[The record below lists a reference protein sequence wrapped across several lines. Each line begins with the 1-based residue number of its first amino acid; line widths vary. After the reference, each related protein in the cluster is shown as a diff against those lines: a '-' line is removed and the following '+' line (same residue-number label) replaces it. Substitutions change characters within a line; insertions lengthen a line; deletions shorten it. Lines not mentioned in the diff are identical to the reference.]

1 MHGKKATELETDD
14 IEEEDL
20 DENNEETK
28 DA

>member
-14 IEEEDL
+14 FEEEDL